1 MRSLILS
8 AVMLLAC
15 SSFLNVY
22 WVTKNLKTAEAKSKN
37 ILDLTVR
44 RLSGER
50 VMLAWHTEG
59 DNYKAIYEVLRKH
72 KARDQFISLGV
83 ASPESKQD
91 NTADYSFVDTND
103 FADSSFY
110 CLKKTNADSVVFYSV
125 TKGVEG
131 VGKER

>member
-1 MRSLILS
+1 MRSLLLS
-8 AVMLLAC
+8 AVMLFAC

-22 WVTKNLKTAEAKSKN
+22 WVTENLKTAEAKSKN

-72 KARDQFISLGV
+72 KERDQFISLGV